1 MFVIIE
7 VSSRRVVHVGVT
19 YHPGEAWVTQQLR
32 EATAFGEGPRFLIR
46 DNDGKYGT
54 HFDRVATGAGIK
66 VLHTPVKAPRANAI
80 CERFMGSLRRECLD
94 CLLILSERHLLR
106 QVTEYVRY
114 FKSRPT
120 APGHRTGHSCPGCAA
135 RGKST

>member
-46 DNDGKYGT
+46 DNDAKYGT